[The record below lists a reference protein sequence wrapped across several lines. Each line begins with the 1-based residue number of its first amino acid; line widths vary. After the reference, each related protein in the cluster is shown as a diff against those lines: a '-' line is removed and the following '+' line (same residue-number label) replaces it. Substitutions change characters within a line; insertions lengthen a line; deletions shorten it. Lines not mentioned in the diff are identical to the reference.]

1 MHKSKRSA
9 WPIQHRVYT
18 DHQPLQSIFK
28 KDLTLA
34 PKFLQRILLL
44 LQRYDFT
51 VVYRKGSL
59 LHLADT
65 VSRAPCQDEAVN
77 PFMSDTFQMYHVH
90 LARLD
95 PTSAAL
101 IDITREQLRNA
112 TSSCTCGSINPSTVR
127 EELSIVNAILLNSTR
142 AIVPTSLRPSML
154 SKVAACF
161 PSVESKLPLIILSPP
176 VPTRPW

>member
-44 LQRYDFT
+44 LQRYDLT

-65 VSRAPCQDEAVN
+65 VCMTCSLGP
-77 PFMSDTFQMYHVH
+77 H
-90 LARLD
+90 L
-95 PTSAAL
+95 SGL

-112 TSSCTCGSINPSTVR
+112 TSSCTFCSINPSTVR
-127 EELSIVNAILLNSTR
+127 EELSIEHAILLNSTR

>member
-65 VSRAPCQDEAVN
+65 VSRALCQDEVVN
-77 PFMSDTFQMYHVH
+77 PFMSDTFHMFHVH
-90 LARLD
+90 LVRLD

-101 IDITREQLRNA
+101 IDITREQPRNA
-112 TSSCTCGSINPSTVR
+112 TSSFSCCYLVIIEQWVTLIFSWTSETLFVCICVSLSLYIFFDEGRCHVTV
-127 EELSIVNAILLNSTR
+127 
-142 AIVPTSLRPSML
+142 TSL
-154 SKVAACF
+154 AHDCITF
-161 PSVESKLPLIILSPP
+161 
-176 VPTRPW
+176 